1 MVVTQLEPD
10 LLKHLRVQFG
20 GHGDRAVEYLE
31 TAKRLLGPESIEV
44 PRLGELVAYCIREA
58 LKEVPKASGVSPDS
72 EWSRLS
78 REVVDTF
85 EKYEGAVQLADDSG
99 QEALAVHRAAI
110 RALSDFHKTRQG
122 VHQKRLVSLMIQRA
136 GVEPLRSGT
145 APVEAYL
152 QLIKAADNAAHSRC
166 TVAKARELWESTV
179 ALLRQLF
186 LPHELRNEQL
196 VQLARLEE
204 PTETDLDKVL
214 GLMGTSVHIK
224 RFLREVVSIR
234 WLSMFGRSGALGE
247 PGSDLWWAACSAAVR
262 LAETHRVEAESWL
275 IASHDAHP
283 HVIEHARCVAHA
295 AQRIGGSVLDLLLG
309 IVWRFPQDDRIVHSG
324 IIAAEEFEPSD
335 PMVQY
340 LAFVLLGEDS
350 WDHVMIANEL
360 ASRLTEGMNAQ
371 NALERIG
378 LVCRRLSGIPENDV
392 ALGRFDYESS
402 GLIAEGHTDFPHD
415 RSSVLLGCLTA
426 MLRRAWDWYPP
437 ETLLEPTSV
446 LRPALRDRLRL
457 WVLASTPEADPDV
470 LAAEVEQGIIG
481 RNATGDDIALIDRAV
496 ESCGLDG
503 VKGRWEDA
511 LGPAPSVSEVG
522 RALGSDEHTALREWL
537 RIWGWVTVLPA
548 ELAGNWAK
556 PCLVLAGRFGEPTRG
571 DLLRGSAVESYES
584 ESPYSAEE
592 LNALPPIQA
601 ARKIARWRPDHDWS
615 RVSVLYLARAL
626 EESIKHD
633 PSRWLVDPLGVAIA
647 LRHPVYISHYLG
659 AARDCPE
666 VAALHL
672 DGLLDAI
679 ALVEGEPWPA
689 EDLNDRA
696 VKYPSWRNAKQAAVG
711 LIAALIRAD
720 VTLGGRA
727 NEVWDYLC
735 AAARDLSLPPWES
748 RDGSRASD
756 PGFRAINRTS
766 TRALE
771 TAVLFAAR
779 ELGAERPMRPEFEEL
794 LGFALRL
801 DGADGAEYRS
811 ILAPNIPRLRAMMPE
826 WTEANLELIY
836 GPDAPDDLGEFTF
849 RVTVER
855 GSVDDWLRET
865 YPDELKDAAASSV
878 PYALNH
884 VLAGMLR
891 RCAGY
896 EPESV
901 ATYLRQ
907 HPDVGQHAGASLA
920 FLLGSDGIEE
930 EHLAVG
936 EKLWRALICDAP
948 EDIRTGFG
956 RMFQVTALD
965 DDRWTKLT
973 LDTLSATAG
982 QIDWHNQVADR
993 AMNAPV
999 TITKLGIV
1007 LQIVQGQS
1015 DPWALRQ
1022 VADDIDEFLDAAS
1035 EFEGTDENARL
1046 RTALQE
1052 RDLID

>member
-31 TAKRLLGPESIEV
+31 TARRLLGPESIEL

-58 LKEVPKASGVSPDS
+58 LKEIPKASGVSPDR

-78 REVVDTF
+78 REVVNTF
-85 EKYEGAVQLADDSG
+85 EKYESAVQLADDSG
-99 QEALAVHRAAI
+99 REALSNHRAAI
-110 RALSDFHKTRQG
+110 RELSDFHKTRQG

-166 TVAKARELWESTV
+166 SVARARELWESAV

-186 LPHELRNEQL
+186 LPHELRNERL

-224 RFLREVVSIR
+224 RFLREVVSVR
-234 WLSMFGRSGALGE
+234 WLSMFARSGALGE
-247 PGSDLWWAACSAAVR
+247 PGSDLWWAACSASVR

-275 IASHDAHP
+275 IALHDAHP
-283 HVIEHARCVAHA
+283 HVVEHARCVAHA
-295 AQRIGGSVLDLLLG
+295 AQRIGGRVLDLLLG
-309 IVWRFPQDDRIVHSG
+309 IVWRFPRDDRIVQSG
-324 IIAAEEFEPSD
+324 VIAAEEFEPSH

-340 LAFVLLGEDS
+340 LAFILLGEDS
-350 WDHVMIANEL
+350 WDHVVIADEL
-360 ASRLTEGMNAQ
+360 ASRLTDGVNSQ
-371 NALERIG
+371 NALGRIA
-378 LVCRRLSGIPENDV
+378 LACRKLSGLSQDDD
-392 ALGRFDYESS
+392 ALGRFEYESS
-402 GLIAEGHTDFPHD
+402 GLIAEAHTFFPHE

-426 MLRRAWDWYPP
+426 MLRRAWGWHPP
-437 ETLLEPTSV
+437 ETLLDAASI
-446 LRPALRDRLRL
+446 LQPALRDRLRA
-457 WVLASTPEADPDV
+457 WVLASTPEAEPDA

-481 RNATGDDIALIDRAV
+481 RDATGDDIALIDRAV
-496 ESCGLDG
+496 EACGLDG
-503 VKGRWEDA
+503 VKDRWEDA
-511 LGPAPSVSEVG
+511 LGPAPSVAEVS
-522 RALGSDEHTALREWL
+522 RALGSDDVTALRDWL
-537 RIWGWVTVLPA
+537 RIWAWVAVLPA
-548 ELAGNWAK
+548 EIAENWAK
-556 PCLVLAGRFGEPTRG
+556 PCRVLAGRFGEFTRD
-571 DLLRGSAVESYES
+571 DLLKGSTVESYGF

-592 LNALPPIQA
+592 LNSLSPIQA
-601 ARKIARWRPDHDWS
+601 AHKIARWRPDHDSS
-615 RVSVLYLARAL
+615 RVSALYLARAL

-633 PSRWLVDPLGVAIA
+633 PSRWLVDPLGVATA
-647 LRHPVYISHYLG
+647 LRHPVHISHYLG
-659 AARDCPE
+659 AARDCPG

-672 DGLLDAI
+672 DGLLDVI

-696 VKYPSWRNAKQAAVG
+696 VKYPSWRDAKQAAVG
-711 LIAALIRAD
+711 LIAALIKAD
-720 VTLGGRA
+720 VTFGGRA
-727 NEVWDYLC
+727 DEVWNYLC
-735 AAARDLSLPPWES
+735 AAARDLSLPPWEA
-748 RDGSRASD
+748 RGSRRTSD
-756 PGFRAINRTS
+756 PVFRAINRTS

-779 ELGAERPMRPEFEEL
+779 ELSAERPLRPELEEL

-801 DGADGAEYRS
+801 EGADGAEYRS
-811 ILAPNIPRLRAMMPE
+811 ILASNFPRLRRMMPE
-826 WTEANLELIY
+826 WTQANLGLIY
-836 GPDAPDDLGEFTF
+836 GPDAPDDLGQLTF
-849 RVTVER
+849 RVTIEQ
-855 GSVDDWLRET
+855 GSVDDWLREM
-865 YPDELKDAAASSV
+865 YPDELKDAAASGI

-907 HPDVGQHAGASLA
+907 HPDVGQHASASLA
-920 FLLGSDGIEE
+920 FLLGRDGIQE
-930 EHLAVG
+930 EHLAIG
-936 EKLWRALICDAP
+936 EKLWRALIRDAP
-948 EDIRTGFG
+948 EDILTGFG

-965 DDRWTKLT
+965 DDRWAKLT

-999 TITKLGIV
+999 TINKLTIV

-1015 DPWALRQ
+1015 DPWALRR
-1022 VADDIDEFLDAAS
+1022 VADGIEEFLDAAS
-1035 EFEGTDENARL
+1035 EFEDTEEYARL